1 MTKFT
6 NYDSHVNIIWLLN
19 VNLQQKAIVDIHT
32 CSNYYKLQLTVSL
45 VNPLRVAII
54 ALSVTTSGIV
64 VGLVIE
70 LVVVSIGL
78 EKSTAKIDNKNI

>member
-1 MTKFT
+1 M
-6 NYDSHVNIIWLLN
+6 
-19 VNLQQKAIVDIHT
+19 DIHR
-32 CSNYYKLQLTVSL
+32 SGIYSKLQLTVSL

>member
-1 MTKFT
+1 M
-6 NYDSHVNIIWLLN
+6 
-19 VNLQQKAIVDIHT
+19 DIHR
-32 CSNYYKLQLTVSL
+32 CSNYSKLQLTVSL

-78 EKSTAKIDNKNI
+78 EKSTAKIDNNII